1 MSCVTV
7 QTGYLAGTHVVSGML
22 KPYTC
27 NMQIKRASGGSMII
41 DFDSHLREG
50 YFMDEV
56 YKLDGPYERFRPV
69 KLNDGRTH
77 NTKFRHSLDPI
88 SPQGHAAHRHPYI
101 YDPKTHWRGGEIAA
115 RQVGGYDM
123 ARRLEDVR
131 KEGIDKQL
139 LFPTQITI
147 ATSNIGG
154 LGRECARLFND
165 WVAKLVK
172 GHENVFL
179 PVAMAPAGCP
189 EAMADELR
197 RCVKELGFRTS
208 HLVPYCGTRN
218 TSGATAGSP
227 ARRTRPISS
236 GQSGSSAKTASSWRA
251 TIRTSTRSTRT
262 RSPAS
267 ASARISPAGRRT
279 RSWAKMRLT
288 CFVFSVLLA
297 LPAFGVEPTP
307 GVAAVAAY
315 SGPDRTPRLIAGAKK
330 EGELMLYSSLTQDDQ
345 LKLVADFKRR
355 YGVAVK
361 FWRGSQAHI
370 LQRVTSETRGGRFE
384 FDVLETNAPQ
394 IEALARERLLQKMNS
409 PYVEQELLPE
419 VMPSHGE
426 WAPDRL
432 NLLVYAYNTRLVGPA
447 DVPKS
452 WQALLD
458 PKWKK
463 RIGVEST
470 NVEWFAALV
479 ESLGE
484 KTGLELFR
492 RMADNGLAV
501 RTGHNH
507 SAVLVAAGEIPLML
521 GIYSHDAD
529 RMKAKSAP
537 VDWFILPPAVV
548 LPSAVAVSRRA
559 PHPNAAALF
568 YDYMLTDGQRFYTE
582 VHRVPANKNYDT
594 PVRRLVS
601 DRQAIKIVNAQEA
614 IDDYDKWL
622 DLYKRIIVDRSQH

>member
-1 MSCVTV
+1 
-7 QTGYLAGTHVVSGML
+7 
-22 KPYTC
+22 
-27 NMQIKRASGGSMII
+27 
-41 DFDSHLREG
+41 
-50 YFMDEV
+50 
-56 YKLDGPYERFRPV
+56 
-69 KLNDGRTH
+69 
-77 NTKFRHSLDPI
+77 
-88 SPQGHAAHRHPYI
+88 
-101 YDPKTHWRGGEIAA
+101 
-115 RQVGGYDM
+115 
-123 ARRLEDVR
+123 
-131 KEGIDKQL
+131 
-139 LFPTQITI
+139 
-147 ATSNIGG
+147 
-154 LGRECARLFND
+154 
-165 WVAKLVK
+165 
-172 GHENVFL
+172 
-179 PVAMAPAGCP
+179 
-189 EAMADELR
+189 
-197 RCVKELGFRTS
+197 
-208 HLVPYCGTRN
+208 
-218 TSGATAGSP
+218 
-227 ARRTRPISS
+227 
-236 GQSGSSAKTASSWRA
+236 
-251 TIRTSTRSTRT
+251 
-262 RSPAS
+262 
-267 ASARISPAGRRT
+267 
-279 RSWAKMRLT
+279 MRLT

-315 SGPDRTPRLIAGAKK
+315 SGPDRTARLIAGAKK

-355 YGVAVK
+355 YGVGVK

-370 LQRVTSETRGGRFE
+370 LQRVLSETRGSRFE

-394 IEALARERLLQKMNS
+394 IEALAREKLLQKMNS
-409 PYVEQELLPE
+409 PYIEQELLPE

-432 NLLVYAYNTRLVGPA
+432 NLLVYAYNTQLVRPA

-484 KTGLELFR
+484 KAGLELFR
-492 RMADNGLAV
+492 RIADNGLAV

-594 PVRRLVS
+594 PVRRLVRE
-601 DRQAIKIVNAQEA
+601 RQAVKIVNAQET
-614 IDDYDKWL
+614 IDDYEKWL

>member
-1 MSCVTV
+1 
-7 QTGYLAGTHVVSGML
+7 
-22 KPYTC
+22 
-27 NMQIKRASGGSMII
+27 
-41 DFDSHLREG
+41 
-50 YFMDEV
+50 
-56 YKLDGPYERFRPV
+56 
-69 KLNDGRTH
+69 
-77 NTKFRHSLDPI
+77 
-88 SPQGHAAHRHPYI
+88 
-101 YDPKTHWRGGEIAA
+101 
-115 RQVGGYDM
+115 
-123 ARRLEDVR
+123 
-131 KEGIDKQL
+131 
-139 LFPTQITI
+139 
-147 ATSNIGG
+147 
-154 LGRECARLFND
+154 
-165 WVAKLVK
+165 
-172 GHENVFL
+172 
-179 PVAMAPAGCP
+179 
-189 EAMADELR
+189 
-197 RCVKELGFRTS
+197 
-208 HLVPYCGTRN
+208 
-218 TSGATAGSP
+218 
-227 ARRTRPISS
+227 
-236 GQSGSSAKTASSWRA
+236 
-251 TIRTSTRSTRT
+251 
-262 RSPAS
+262 
-267 ASARISPAGRRT
+267 
-279 RSWAKMRLT
+279 MRLT

-307 GVAAVAAY
+307 GVAAVATY
-315 SGPDRTPRLIAGAKK
+315 SGPDRTVRLIAGAKK

-355 YGVAVK
+355 YGVSVK

-370 LQRVTSETRGGRFE
+370 LQRVLSETRGSRFE

-394 IEALARERLLQKMNS
+394 VEALAREKLLQKMNS

-419 VMPSHGE
+419 VVPSHGE

-432 NLLVYAYNTRLVGPA
+432 NLLVYAYNTHLVRPA

-470 NVEWFAALV
+470 NVEWFAVLV

-484 KTGLELFR
+484 KAGLELFR
-492 RMADNGLAV
+492 RMVDNGLAV

-521 GIYSHDAD
+521 GIYSHDAE

-594 PVRRLVS
+594 PVRRLVRE
-601 DRQAIKIVNAQEA
+601 RQTVKIVNAQEA
-614 IDDYDKWL
+614 IDDYEKWL